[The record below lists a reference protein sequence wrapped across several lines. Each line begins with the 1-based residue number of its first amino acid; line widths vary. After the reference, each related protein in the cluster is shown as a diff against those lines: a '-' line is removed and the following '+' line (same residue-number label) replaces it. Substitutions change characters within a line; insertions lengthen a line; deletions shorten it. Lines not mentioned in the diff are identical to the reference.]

1 MDFRFSPGEQ
11 ALRTEVDRFLRQTL
25 PADWTGTG
33 SDLGDE
39 DWDFAQDFNRRLAE
53 RGWIAPAWP
62 KPYGGLG
69 ASHIEQLI
77 FSEQLSYH
85 RAPPGQRV
93 FGVGMIGPTLIVHGT
108 DAQKQQHLPGI
119 TSGEVAWCQGYS
131 EPGAGSDLAS
141 LQTRAERDG
150 DDYVINGQKIW
161 TTGAHHSDWIFVLA
175 RTDPQLPK
183 HKGISFFLVDM
194 QTPGISVQPLVNM
207 VDRHEFNQ
215 VFFEDVRVPKRN
227 MVGPEHGGWYVAM
240 TLLDFER
247 SSIGSVAS
255 ARRTVEELVAY
266 AHERASDG
274 GRLIGTGSV
283 RYGLAEL
290 AIENEVARM
299 MAYRIA
305 SMQDAGRVPNYEA
318 SMIKV
323 YATETLQRL
332 YNFGVDMLG
341 AYGQLRPESHRAPLG
356 GRLEQGYLTNV
367 APTIYSG
374 SNEIQRNII
383 ATRGLGLPRT

>member
-1 MDFRFSPGEQ
+1 MDFRFSALEE
-11 ALRTEVDRFLRQTL
+11 ALREDVDRFLRETL

-39 DWDFAQDFNRRLAE
+39 DWGFAQDFNKRLAR

-62 KPYGGLG
+62 KQYGGLG

-108 DAQKQQHLPGI
+108 EEQKREHLPGI

-150 DDYVINGQKIW
+150 DEYMINGQKIW
-161 TTGAHHSDWIFVLA
+161 TTGAQISDWIFLLA

-194 QTPGISVQPLVNM
+194 KTPGISVQPLVNM
-207 VDRHEFNQ
+207 VGRHEFNQ

-227 MVGPEHGGWYVAM
+227 MVGPENGGWYVAM

-255 ARRTVEELVAY
+255 ARRTVEELA
-266 AHERASDG
+266 AHARETPRNG
-274 GRLIGTGSV
+274 GRLINQAAV
-283 RYGLAEL
+283 RCGLAEL
-290 AIENEVARM
+290 AVENEVARM

-305 SMQDAGRVPNYEA
+305 SMQEAGKVPNYEA

-323 YATETLQRL
+323 YATEMLQRL
-332 YNFGVDMLG
+332 YNFGVDTLG
-341 AYGQLRPESHRAPLG
+341 LYGQLQPGSRRAPLG
-356 GRLEQGYLTNV
+356 GRVEQGYLSNV

-383 ATRGLGLPRT
+383 ATRGLGLPRG

>member
-1 MDFRFSPGEQ
+1 MDFRFSDEDE
-11 ALRTEVDRFLRQTL
+11 ALRREIDQFLRDTL
-25 PADWTGTG
+25 PAGWAGTG

-39 DWDFAQDFNRRLAE
+39 DWEFAQEFNRKLAAK
-53 RGWIAPAWP
+53 RWIAPSWP
-62 KPYGGLG
+62 RAYGGLD

-77 FSEQLSYH
+77 FSEALSYH

-93 FGVGMIGPTLIVHGT
+93 FGTGMIGPTLIVHGSEE
-108 DAQKQQHLPGI
+108 QRRQHLPGI
-119 TSGEVAWCQGYS
+119 TSGTVAWCQGYS

-150 DDYVINGQKIW
+150 DDYIINGQKIW

-175 RTDPQLPK
+175 RTDANLPK
-183 HKGISFFLVDM
+183 HKGISFFLVEM

-215 VFFEDVRVPKRN
+215 VFFEDVRVPKAN
-227 MVGPEHGGWYVAM
+227 MVGPENGGWYVAM

-255 ARRTVEELVAY
+255 ARRSLEEVVAY
-266 AHERASDG
+266 LRAPRPG
-274 GRLIGTGSV
+274 GSRLTDEPLL
-283 RYGLAEL
+283 RTALAEL
-290 AIENEVARM
+290 AIENEVARV

-305 SMQDAGRVPNYEA
+305 SMQDRGLTPNHEA

-323 YATETLQRL
+323 FATELLQRL
-332 YNFGVDMLG
+332 YNFEVNALG
-341 AYGQLRPESHRAPLG
+341 LHGQLRPCSPNAPLG
-356 GRLEQGYLTNV
+356 GRAEQGYLTNV

-383 ATRGLGLPRT
+383 ATRGLGLPR